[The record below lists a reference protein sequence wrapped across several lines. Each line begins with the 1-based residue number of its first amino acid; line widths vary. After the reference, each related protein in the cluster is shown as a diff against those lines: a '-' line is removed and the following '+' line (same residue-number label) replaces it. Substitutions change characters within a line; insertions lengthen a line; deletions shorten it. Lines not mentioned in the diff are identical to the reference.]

1 MLRLR
6 VLGAL
11 DATLESG
18 EGAVRP
24 DLGGPRQR
32 SVLALL
38 LVARG
43 QVVSVDRLVEDL
55 WNGEAPPRAIGALQ
69 AYVSHLRRALEPDR
83 APRTPATIL
92 VSEPPGYAIRV
103 PPDAVDAWRFE
114 KLVRRAAEPDQQS
127 RARDLLQEALD
138 LWRGPAF
145 AEFGA
150 ESWAATEVGR
160 LESLRIVARER
171 WCEAVLRAGD
181 ADEAVLAAEVLTRE
195 FPLREEG
202 WRLLAMGLYVTGRQ
216 ADALSALR
224 RARDILADELGMDP
238 GTALLEVEADV
249 LAQRLSLPTP
259 LRAPAATP
267 RHRPVLPVARP
278 PRLPR
283 PAAETTARP
292 RRTAGG
298 RRRLVRRARGRTQHP
313 AHRRRRRPDQVRPSG
328 GAGRRRGRA
337 RASRR

>member
-1 MLRLR
+1 M
-6 VLGAL
+6 
-11 DATLESG
+11 
-18 EGAVRP
+18 
-24 DLGGPRQR
+24 
-32 SVLALL
+32 LALL

-69 AYVSHLRRALEPDR
+69 AYVSHLRRALEPHR
-83 APRTPATIL
+83 APRTPADD
-92 VSEPPGYAIRV
+92 PGQRAARIRDPV

-127 RARDLLQEALD
+127 GRGTCCRRPWTSGGAR
-138 LWRGPAF
+138 RSPSSRPK
-145 AEFGA
+145 
-150 ESWAATEVGR
+150 SWAATEAAR

-238 GTALLEVEADV
+238 G
-249 LAQRLSLPTP
+249 RPCCRSKPTCWP
-259 LRAPAATP
+259 N
-267 RHRPVLPVARP
+267 
-278 PRLPR
+278 
-283 PAAETTARP
+283 
-292 RRTAGG
+292 G
-298 RRRLVRRARGRTQHP
+298 
-313 AHRRRRRPDQVRPSG
+313 
-328 GAGRRRGRA
+328 
-337 RASRR
+337 